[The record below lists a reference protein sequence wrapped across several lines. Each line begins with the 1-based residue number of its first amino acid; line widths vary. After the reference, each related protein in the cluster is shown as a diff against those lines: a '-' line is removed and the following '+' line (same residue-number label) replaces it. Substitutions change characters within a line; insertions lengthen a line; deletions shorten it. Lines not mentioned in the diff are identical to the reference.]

1 MSKFILS
8 VLVVCTI
15 IPAAFAGE
23 DVSSAQAAA
32 KRYQEQY
39 AKGQITKA
47 EYDDLMGGL
56 KDLQEMKRLGKK
68 RASDVKSSPIDYAAR
83 AAKYKA
89 ELDGGKIT
97 QDEYNFLLGG
107 LKDLQEMQRI
117 SRQKPSDVKSVPVDY
132 AARAAKYK
140 AELDGGKIT
149 PDEYN
154 FLLGGLKD
162 LQEMQRLANEKR
174 ITGDVQPA
182 FDYDARARKYTE
194 QLNSGELTRPDYD
207 DLMQALSAL
216 RRMNNPQYAKPARSA
231 SNTKL
236 DVSSMAKR
244 YTALHA
250 QGKLSDADYNYMM
263 QSLKDLNAK

>member
-97 QDEYNFLLGG
+97 
-107 LKDLQEMQRI
+107 
-117 SRQKPSDVKSVPVDY
+117 
-132 AARAAKYK
+132 
-140 AELDGGKIT
+140 

-207 DLMQALSAL
+207 DLMRIFLP
-216 RRMNNPQYAKPARSA
+216 RPAA
-231 SNTKL
+231 SGIFHRCPMK
-236 DVSSMAKR
+236 A
-244 YTALHA
+244 
-250 QGKLSDADYNYMM
+250 
-263 QSLKDLNAK
+263 